1 MISIPGDVLNS
12 EWIGF
17 PSVAEILSSMVGS
30 RRFSSPGDGKSVS
43 IVADI
48 EKKSEKAFAGN
59 AEKIHIGK

>member
-1 MISIPGDVLNS
+1 M
-12 EWIGF
+12 
-17 PSVAEILSSMVGS
+17 AEILSSMVGS

-59 AEKIHIGK
+59 AEKIPYWKITSVT